1 MHLYFWCICG
11 GGRWFPHLTLPPSPT
26 RLKKL
31 TFDVRNLTC
40 FAVWLSVFFPQIVGP
55 KIVASGDSTALP
67 LLLWNSTDLQL
78 NVPTKNAKVKKK
90 SSLSEGENAQEFK
103 ICLLASSCSRLA
115 YSCPLLVWQMAHSVQ
130 VCFCS
135 ISRLTGHSLQVCLQ
149 NITWN
154 IIWG

>member
-1 MHLYFWCICG
+1 MGINIFMYEGWNIIHFIFSSKLF
-11 GGRWFPHLTLPPSPT
+11 FNNSETLGIVC
-26 RLKKL
+26 KMW
-31 TFDVRNLTC
+31 D
-40 FAVWLSVFFPQIVGP
+40 LSVFFPQIVGP